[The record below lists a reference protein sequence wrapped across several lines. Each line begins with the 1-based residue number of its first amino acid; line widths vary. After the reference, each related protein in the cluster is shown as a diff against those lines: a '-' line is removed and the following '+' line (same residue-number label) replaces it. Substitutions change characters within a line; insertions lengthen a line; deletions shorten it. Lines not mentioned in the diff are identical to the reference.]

1 MKIKLSSLILLLL
14 ITSGMGIVTKVQ
26 ELCDT
31 EIETSVNQTYCNSIS
46 QYVLE
51 KCCYIEF
58 MAEDT
63 LFQMC
68 KYFDLDS
75 EDVSNEAKSL
85 EEQYSKVK
93 IVCEGSYNNYS
104 ILFAFLSFL
113 ISFFKL

>member
-1 MKIKLSSLILLLL
+1 
-14 ITSGMGIVTKVQ
+14 
-26 ELCDT
+26 
-31 EIETSVNQTYCNSIS
+31 
-46 QYVLE
+46 
-51 KCCYIEF
+51 
-58 MAEDT
+58 
-63 LFQMC
+63 MC